1 MTTMTEPVVTRMFRN
16 GGSWAVRIPAS
27 IVPPTQA
34 VEIRAT
40 AEGTLEIRPHHEPET
55 LDQLL
60 AKWEQEGPP
69 RDAIEK
75 WPARRPLPGRFPD
88 LREDDTA

>member
-1 MTTMTEPVVTRMFRN
+1 MPEPVVTKLFRN

-27 IVPPTQA
+27 LVPPTRF

-40 AEGTLEIRPHHEPET
+40 AQGTIEILPHDEPVT

-60 AKWEQEGPP
+60 ERWSTQSTPADADEPWPP
-69 RDAIEK
+69 RT
-75 WPARRPLPGRFPD
+75 PLPGRFPD
-88 LREDDTA
+88 LGDGGGQ